1 MRIGVYQCE
10 AAGFSAEQRLEKLAQ
25 VLEQTEARVLVCPE
39 LFMSGYAIGDDVMQR
54 AEAADGPFATA
65 VAGLAKRSGTA
76 VVYGYPELAGD
87 KTFNSAQ
94 CIDADGVGIANH
106 RKLVLPP
113 GFERDHFALG
123 QKLTLFEIG
132 GINFGLCICYDAEFP
147 ETVRA
152 LALAGAQVVLV
163 PTALG
168 ADWDVVTD
176 RLIPT
181 RAFENGVYLAYANHV
196 GSEGNLDY
204 LGRSC
209 IVDPMGRDAA
219 RAEAEELVIA
229 ADVDVSSVIAAQ
241 ERLPYLTDIDLL
253 GEFT

>member
-10 AAGFSAEQRLEKLAQ
+10 AAGLSAEQRLWQLARA
-25 VLEQTEARVLVCPE
+25 LEQAKARVLVCPE

-54 AEAADGPFATA
+54 AEPADGTFAKA

-76 VVYGYPELAGD
+76 VVYGYPELAGG

-113 GFERDHFALG
+113 GFERNHFAFG
-123 QKLTLFEIG
+123 QELTLFEIG

-168 ADWDVVTD
+168 ADWDVVAD
-176 RLIPT
+176 RVIPT
-181 RAFENGVYLAYANHV
+181 RAFENGVYLAYANHA
-196 GSEGNLDY
+196 GSEGNMDY

-219 RAEAEELVIA
+219 RAEAEELVIT
-229 ADVDVSSVIAAQ
+229 ADVDVSSVTAAQ